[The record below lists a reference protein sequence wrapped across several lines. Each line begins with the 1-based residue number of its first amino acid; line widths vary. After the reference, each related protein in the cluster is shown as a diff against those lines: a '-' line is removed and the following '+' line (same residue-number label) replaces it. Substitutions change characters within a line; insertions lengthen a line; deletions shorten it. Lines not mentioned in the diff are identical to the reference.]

1 MRRSTILVVLMASV
15 VGFGLFQ
22 LKYEVMKLESQHKKI
37 QRAIKDSEE
46 AISILNAEWSHLT
59 SPERLQKLASKY
71 LDVIP
76 VSGRQLVSWRQV
88 VRDFAPEDSV
98 EDTVVEQNRFGLDQ
112 LVSTVLNDDSLGL
125 AEGD

>member
-1 MRRSTILVVLMASV
+1 MRRSTVLVVLMTSF

-22 LKYEVMKLESQHKKI
+22 LKYEVMKLENQHKNI
-37 QRAIKDSEE
+37 HHAIKNSEE

-59 SPERLQKLASKY
+59 SPERLQKLADKH

-76 VSGRQLVSWRQV
+76 VSGKQLVSWRRV
-88 VRDFAPEDSV
+88 ARDPSS
-98 EDTVVEQNRFGLDQ
+98 EDTALVQNRFALDQ